1 MAKKKK
7 PVTLEKEEL
16 PYHIYL
22 YKEDERIYLSEAR
35 EEESFKKVFL
45 FLKSYEDK
53 DFSCEIKRYYDIF
66 KGLYTNELV
75 GQIWHHVT
83 INFEEIKKGLLRND

>member
-7 PVTLEKEEL
+7 TVTLEKEEL

-22 YKEDERIYLSEAR
+22 FKKDERIYLSEAR
-35 EEESFKKVFL
+35 KEEDFKKAFS

-53 DFSCEIKRYYDIF
+53 DFSCEIKRYYDVF

-75 GQIWHHVT
+75 GQML
-83 INFEEIKKGLLRND
+83 EAQ